1 MLASRPYLMVISQPH
16 WRKVR
21 PAARAAIEAAL
32 AAGYEQ
38 AGTLQASEGL
48 VELWRRR

>member
-1 MLASRPYLMVISQPH
+1 MVISQPH

-21 PAARAAIEAAL
+21 PAAQAAIEAAL